1 MTPANPSLNKIGTLL
16 AVLVLVLCACSCVL
30 VTSQA
35 SLPGNRA
42 NGFVMYACLSW
53 GERATGRN
61 QILLNMFAP
70 FRGDEPL
77 LFQTLVLS
85 DTVCGYLPG
94 LPFLPQSGTL
104 TFPP

>member
-1 MTPANPSLNKIGTLL
+1 MAPTASPLNRVGMLL
-16 AVLVLVLCACSCVL
+16 AGLVLVLCACSCVL
-30 VTSQA
+30 VASQA

-53 GERATGRN
+53 GDRATGRN

-85 DTVCGYLPG
+85 DTVCGYLPW
-94 LPFLPQSGTL
+94 LPFLPQSGSL